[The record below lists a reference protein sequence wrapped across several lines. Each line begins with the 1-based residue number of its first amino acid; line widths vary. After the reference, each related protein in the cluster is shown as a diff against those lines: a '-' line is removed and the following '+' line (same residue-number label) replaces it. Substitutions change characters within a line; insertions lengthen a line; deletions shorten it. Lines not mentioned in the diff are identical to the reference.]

1 MSVPVKFNNKV
12 VIATTNLK
20 SQSLKRLANELST
33 GLGYKVYRVLPNRT
47 RGRRTVNFPSGI
59 DKRTQF
65 QRFTER
71 GVSCPKFST
80 AGQAAPDV
88 LGNPKRIVCRAL
100 LNSSSGKGITIVE
113 RGETIP
119 NVPLYTEY
127 IPKKK
132 EFRVHVYNNRVIDVA
147 EKRKRRDHENER
159 DTKIRNL
166 ANGYVFCRD
175 GIQEPTSIRELAISA
190 CSSLG
195 RTQGAVD
202 IIWNEKQD
210 KCYVLEVNSNP
221 GMEGTT
227 LKKYVVAIKEQF
239 NV

>member
-1 MSVPVKFNNKV
+1 VAVKFKNKV

-33 GLGYKVYRVLPNRT
+33 ELGYTVYRVLPDRI
-47 RGRRTVNFPSGI
+47 RGRNSVGFPSGI

-65 QRFTER
+65 ERFSNAAI
-71 GVSCPKFST
+71 SCPKFSVR
-80 AGQAAPDV
+80 GQNVVDD
-88 LGNPKRIVCRAL
+88 LGDPKRIVCRSL
-100 LNSSSGKGITIVE
+100 LNSSSGKGITIIE
-113 RGETIP
+113 RGQDLP

-132 EFRVHVYNNRVIDVA
+132 EFRVHVYNNRVIDFA
-147 EKRKRRDHENER
+147 EKRKRRGHEGDR
-159 DTKIRNL
+159 DTQVRNL

-175 GIQEPTSIRELAISA
+175 DIVLPSDVLDLAVAAVNAI
-190 CSSLG
+190 G

-202 IIWNEKQD
+202 IIWNEKLN
-210 KCYVLEVNSNP
+210 KSFVLEVNSNP

-227 LKKYVVAIKEQF
+227 LKKYVAAIKEQF

>member
-1 MSVPVKFNNKV
+1 MAVKFKNKV

-33 GLGYKVYRVLPNRT
+33 ELGYNVYRVLPDRI
-47 RGRRTVNFPSGI
+47 RGRRAVSFPSGI
-59 DKRTQF
+59 DKVSQF
-65 QRFTER
+65 SAFSSQDISRPRHAVR
-71 GVSCPKFST
+71 G
-80 AGQAAPDV
+80 QDIRDV
-88 LGNPKRIVCRAL
+88 LGDPKRIVCRSL
-100 LNSSSGKGITIVE
+100 LNSSSGKGITIIE
-113 RGETIP
+113 RGQDLP

-132 EFRVHVYNNRVIDVA
+132 EFRVHVYNNRVIDFA
-147 EKRKRRDHENER
+147 EKRKRRDHEGNR
-159 DTKIRNL
+159 DTQVRNL

-175 GIQEPTSIRELAISA
+175 DVVLPSDVLDLAVAAVNAI
-190 CSSLG
+190 G

-202 IIWNEKQD
+202 IIWNEKLN
-210 KCYVLEVNSNP
+210 KSFVLEVNSNP

-227 LKKYVVAIKEQF
+227 LKKYVAAIKEQF

>member
-1 MSVPVKFNNKV
+1 VAVKFKNRI
-12 VIATTNLK
+12 VISTTNLN

-33 GLGYKVYRVLPNRT
+33 DLGYRVLRVAPGRE
-47 RGRRTVNFPSGI
+47 RGRRSVEFLSGVG
-59 DKRTQF
+59 KRTQF
-65 QRFTER
+65 ERFST
-71 GVSCPKFST
+71 GDVSIPKF
-80 AGQAAPDV
+80 AIPGQDVVAV
-88 LGNPKRIVCRAL
+88 LGDPKRIVCRAL

-113 RGETIP
+113 RGQELP

-132 EFRVHVYNNRVIDVA
+132 EFRVHVYNNRVIDFA
-147 EKRKRRDHENER
+147 EKRKKRGAEEGR
-159 DTKIRNL
+159 DTQVRNL

-175 GIQEPTSIRELAISA
+175 NVTLPDDVPGLAVKA
-190 CSSLG
+190 VQALN

-202 IIWNEKQD
+202 IIWNEKQN
-210 KCYVLEVNSNP
+210 KSYVLEVNANP

-227 LKKYVVAIKEQF
+227 LKRYTQAIKEQF

>member
-1 MSVPVKFNNKV
+1 MPVKFSNKV
-12 VIATTNLK
+12 VISTTNLK
-20 SQSLKRLANELST
+20 SQSLKRLANELSDS
-33 GLGYKVYRVLPNRT
+33 LGYRVYRVLPDRI
-47 RGRRTVNFPSGI
+47 RGRRAVSFPSGI
-59 DKRTQF
+59 SKDRQF
-65 QRFTER
+65 QAFSQS
-71 GVSCPKFST
+71 GVACPKYSRP
-80 AGQAAPDV
+80 GDQVLDV

-113 RGETIP
+113 RGQELP

-132 EFRVHVYNNRVIDVA
+132 EFRVHVYNNRVIDYA
-147 EKRKRRDHENER
+147 EKRKRRDHQDTR
-159 DTKIRNL
+159 DTQIRNL
-166 ANGYVFCRD
+166 QNGYVFCRD
-175 GIQEPTSIRELAISA
+175 NIVLPNGILELAVQAVAAID
-190 CSSLG
+190 

-210 KCYVLEVNSNP
+210 KCFVLEVNSNP

-227 LKKYVVAIKEQF
+227 LKKYTEAIKEQF

>member
-1 MSVPVKFNNKV
+1 MTVKFKNKI

-33 GLGYKVYRVLPNRT
+33 ELGYNVYRVLPDRI
-47 RGRRTVNFPSGI
+47 RGRRDVRFLSGI
-59 DKRTQF
+59 SKDQQF
-65 QRFTER
+65 QSFSQS
-71 GVSCPKFST
+71 GVACPKFSLR
-80 AGQAAPDV
+80 GPGLIDN
-88 LGNPKRIVCRAL
+88 LGDPKRIVCRSL

-113 RGETIP
+113 RGQELP

-147 EKRKRRDHENER
+147 EKRKRKGHEGER
-159 DTKIRNL
+159 DTQVRNL
-166 ANGYVFCRD
+166 ANGYIFAREQLV
-175 GIQEPTSIRELAISA
+175 EPTGLRDLALSA
-190 CSSLG
+190 VSALN

-210 KCYVLEVNSNP
+210 KCYVLEVNANP

-227 LKKYVVAIKEQF
+227 LKKYVAAIKEQF